1 MLDIHIAKV
10 NGISIIDL
18 VKEKMIVKLKDK
30 QSFFRQ
36 SFWKKKVGIDNRYE
50 LPITKNGSKAGKW
63 AKNFS
68 IVF

>member
-18 VKEKMIVKLKDK
+18 VKKMIVKLKDK

-36 SFWKKKVGIDNRYE
+36 SF
-50 LPITKNGSKAGKW
+50 
-63 AKNFS
+63 
-68 IVF
+68 